1 MGNPVLSISDIL
13 DGAQGECTVKIG
25 SQRWNLMNVKNLKA
39 EFEKKKT
46 EKKVL
51 GSMTAV
57 SKSTGLSYKGSA
69 TFYYVSS
76 LFRELVC
83 EYQETGKDF
92 FFDITITNEDATS
105 DTGRQTVTLI
115 NCNIDSGIIAQLDI
129 DSDGLEED
137 MSFTFERFEIPEKFK
152 VLNGMQL

>member
-1 MGNPVLSISDIL
+1 MGSPILSINDIL

-25 SQRWNLMNVKNLKA
+25 NQRWNLMNVKNVKA
-39 EFEKKKT
+39 EFEKKKS

-51 GSMTAV
+51 GSTTAG

-76 LFRELVC
+76 LYRELIY

-92 FFDITITNEDATS
+92 FFDMTITNEDKSSA
-105 DTGRQTVTLI
+105 TGRQTITLI
-115 NCNIDSGIIAQLDI
+115 NCNIDSGILAQLDI
-129 DSDGLEED
+129 DNDGLEED
-137 MSFTFERFEIPEKFK
+137 MSFTFERFEMSEKFN
-152 VLNGMQL
+152 VLNGMRL